1 MWKPLDTPGRSS
13 GNWIIVDQTKNCFSW
28 EDFVGALGGL
38 SKHWCS
44 EMCGQLG
51 NRWRSLVL
59 GRESSGRSPGAWNK
73 EEILGK
79 TSMIWVIFSQSLQWL
94 WGNDFVGRQ
103 RSRNGEKGKGTTCI
117 LAWSEQSC
125 WTHTGGRHRRCH
137 GLGCLQAAW
146 VWMWQKQR
154 EQDDHWNIDGYTV
167 ILPFLHGDGFLWT
180 EYLFPISYSTSH
192 TPQTHPTNSYFK
204 ALLPRVMEVEVTL
217 GYN

>member
-38 SKHWCS
+38 RKHWCS

-79 TSMIWVIFSQSLQWL
+79 TSMIWVIFSQSLQWML
-94 WGNDFVGRQ
+94 GNDFVGRK
-103 RSRNGEKGKGTTCI
+103 RSRNGEKGHNLHPGLIRAAVLDTHRWQTQEMPRPWLFAGSLGVDVAKTERAGWPLEYWWVHSN
-117 LAWSEQSC
+117 LAFSSW
-125 WTHTGGRHRRCH
+125 W
-137 GLGCLQAAW
+137 W
-146 VWMWQKQR
+146 VSMNW
-154 EQDDHWNIDGYTV
+154 IFV
-167 ILPFLHGDGFLWT
+167 S
-180 EYLFPISYSTSH
+180 YLLLYL
-192 TPQTHPTNSYFK
+192 THPTDTPHKFI
-204 ALLPRVMEVEVTL
+204 L
-217 GYN
+217 